1 MSHSQFH
8 CTARVHLHMHGLIF
22 ETSICYWQDQPGSRA
37 PGHRPTPARRLSAG
51 KGAHRERPTPA
62 APPASPRPTG
72 EGAAAAAQLSAAR
85 APGSLSLSL
94 AAPFFFLSRPH
105 TPARARRR
113 HARRRR
119 RRGTGRP
126 GLTRPPRPADRP
138 IGGDAPGT
146 APAAAAGA
154 TDVLEENATSRRA
167 RAPATGAPTTPGR
180 RAPQRT
186 GDAATKSAHTAAA
199 APTRRGDAPPP
210 SQPTGGGTR
219 RAALSRSL
227 ARPRCFWHI
236 VCGHPR
242 RLAARG
248 RHPPGPGPR
257 PAPAPRATLTDPC
270 GSRGRSAVTQPASAG
285 KAPSFGD
292 ENDGRSADQRPGHAP

>member
-62 APPASPRPTG
+62 APPASPDRPGKERRPLRSFRRRARRAHSLTRCSLLSLAHAREPDG
-72 EGAAAAAQLSAAR
+72 GTRGAAAAA
-85 APGSLSLSL
+85 
-94 AAPFFFLSRPH
+94 
-105 TPARARRR
+105 PAGADPPPK
-113 HARRRR
+113 A
-119 RRGTGRP
+119 GRP
-126 GLTRPPRPADRP
+126 T
-138 IGGDAPGT
+138 GGDAPGT

-154 TDVLEENATSRRA
+154 TDVLEENATPRRA
-167 RAPATGAPTTPGR
+167 RAPATGAPTTPGGGALRSGRGTRPPKARTLPR
-180 RAPQRT
+180 RP
-186 GDAATKSAHTAAA
+186 
-199 APTRRGDAPPP
+199 RR
-210 SQPTGGGTR
+210 GGGTPPHPAHGR
-219 RAALSRSL
+219 RDAPRGSLSL

-257 PAPAPRATLTDPC
+257 TAPAPRTTLTDPC

-285 KAPSFGD
+285 KAPSIGD
-292 ENDGRSADQRPGHAP
+292 ENDGRSADRRPGHAP